1 MNKRRIILLLLL
13 ASILLT
19 CCGKEEK
26 QGFILSPASCAANTL
41 KEEDLILPDFNIKLS
56 FTGDMMLA
64 ADKYNTR
71 SDNFNY
77 YARNYPKE
85 YFLDKVR
92 YIFEEDDFTT
102 VNLENVFTNRDLAAR
117 DKGGGRAFWFKSAT
131 KNVEI
136 LTCSSVE
143 GVSLANNHT
152 EDFGEQGYL
161 DTVETVKNAGLHYG
175 IEDQIIYY
183 EKNGFRIAVV
193 CHGLW
198 GEWQADEVIR
208 YIDAAEENSDYQIV
222 FYHGGTEGVYEPE
235 EWRIRASRKLV
246 DHGADLIIGNHPH
259 VLQPREVYRGAEI
272 IYSMGNFCYGGHSQ
286 PRNRT
291 MIYQMELTVNPMNKE
306 VKNQQSTIIPCYVY
320 TGGGNNNFQPAVI
333 EDEWEKQKVLDFMD
347 GLRSTPQ

>member
-1 MNKRRIILLLLL
+1 MKKKVWVLFLLLSISLL
-13 ASILLT
+13 AG
-19 CCGKEEK
+19 CGKKEIGMIK
-26 QGFILSPASCAANTL
+26 AGALTAGNTL
-41 KEEDLILPDFNIKLS
+41 TEEDLTLPDFTIKLS

-77 YARNYPKE
+77 YAKNYPKE

-102 VNLENVFTNRDLAAR
+102 VNLESVFSDRDLEAKN
-117 DKGGGRAFWFKSAT
+117 KGSGRAFWFKAPT
-131 KNVEI
+131 KNIEI

-152 EDFGEQGYL
+152 EDFGEAGYM
-161 DTVETVKNAGLHYG
+161 DTVQTVKDAGLAYG

-183 EKNGFRIAVV
+183 EKNGFHIAVI

-198 GEWQADEVIR
+198 GEWQAEEVIR
-208 YIDAAEENSDYQIV
+208 CIDIAEQNSDYQIV

-235 EWRIRASRKLV
+235 AWRIRASRKLV
-246 DHGADLIIGNHPH
+246 DHGADLIIGNHSH
-259 VLQPREVYRGAEI
+259 VLQPRETYNGAEI
-272 IYSMGNFCYGGHSQ
+272 VYSMGNFCYGGHSQ

-291 MIYQMELTVNPMNKE
+291 MIYQMELTINPMEMK
-306 VKNQQSTIIPCYVY
+306 VLNQKSTIIPCYVY

-347 GLRSTPQ
+347 GKRSTPQ